1 MKYTSS
7 YRIKGAFGLIEEC
20 FGELRHGQQSALI
33 GWGDSIRET
42 IDEAIRTY
50 RRCVEEMDEK
60 IAALSHLV
68 DKTDNN
74 NYM

>member
-1 MKYTSS
+1 MKYTIS
-7 YRIKGAFGLIEEC
+7 YRIKGAFGLIEEY

-50 RRCVEEMDEK
+50 RRCVDEMDEK
-60 IAALSHLV
+60 IAALSHMG
-68 DKTDNN
+68 TANN